1 MLEGGREVTT
11 DPADR
16 LILSSQRP
24 PLSLFIHVSK
34 GREEKRE
41 DKKKG
46 AEIMRPGPGKGRA
59 GEREEQR
66 EGG

>member
-1 MLEGGREVTT
+1 MCVLEGGREVTT

-41 DKKKG
+41 DKKK
-46 AEIMRPGPGKGRA
+46 
-59 GEREEQR
+59 EQK
-66 EGG
+66 